1 MRYIIAS
8 IQRGVSLGLSLTLI
22 ACNTTPPPPDQ
33 AQTSPTATPTSPSPS
48 ATPSASPSPS
58 PTPVA
63 AIRIPLTEEK
73 LRNAEY
79 FFLAKG
85 SIKLTNGTYTD
96 PASNRVYKMGDVFAY
111 GDIDKDGIKDA
122 VGSLQVTI
130 PNTGD
135 FSYLVAVVNDAG
147 NPKNV
152 SAEFMGAQIK
162 VKTMKVNPDTSI
174 EVVAD
179 QYQAGDPA
187 CCPSLKITRTY
198 RLKLNPSP
206 SPSPS
211 ATVSPVPPPASPSP
225 SSP

>member
-1 MRYIIAS
+1 MHHFIPV
-8 IQRGVSLGLSLTLI
+8 IQRGFSLALSLTLI
-22 ACNTTPPPPDQ
+22 ACNTTPTPTDQ
-33 AQTSPTATPTSPSPS
+33 AQTSPTATPSSPSPS
-48 ATPSASPSPS
+48 ASPSASPSPS

-63 AIRIPLTEEK
+63 AVRLPLTEEK

-85 SIKLTNGTYTD
+85 PIKLTNGTYTD
-96 PASNRVYKMGDVFAY
+96 PASKRVYKMGEVFAY

-122 VGSLQVTI
+122 VTSLQVTI

-162 VKTMKVNPDTSI
+162 VKTLKVNPDTSI

-198 RLKLNPSP
+198 RLKLNQSPSP
-206 SPSPS
+206 SPSP
-211 ATVSPVPPPASPSP
+211 TASPSP
-225 SSP
+225 SPAPSQP